1 MYKLFS
7 ASSLLLAFFTFA
19 SLNACAEP
27 VNKPQVQQVFDLSIL
42 ARDSRDKKLPIL
54 LLFSATHCP
63 YCELLENEILKPMLL
78 SGDYRDRVIIAKI
91 VLDDANN
98 LRNFNGQPTDM
109 SSFTSRYNLF
119 VTPTLLFLDAKG
131 TEINHRI
138 TGVNTIE
145 LFGGRV
151 DSAISNSL
159 KKLRPGNQVARNNLL
174 AK

>member
-1 MYKLFS
+1 MNKLFS
-7 ASSLLLAFFTFA
+7 ASTLLLAFISFA

-27 VNKPQVQQVFDLSIL
+27 VNKPQVQQVFDLSKL

-78 SGDYRDRVIIAKI
+78 SGDYRDRVIIAKV
-91 VLDDANN
+91 VLDDADD

-109 SSFTSRYNLF
+109 NSFTSRYNLF

-159 KKLRPGNQVARNNLL
+159 KKLRPGNQVARNNLPV
-174 AK
+174 K